1 MKTKLQFIALAS
13 LAVMGAG
20 CLGVTTGIIANEKEE
35 LSINAEPLKEQ
46 GTGFFVPGNN
56 VCFAIKPGCG
66 WDADNAKFAI
76 CYGVLDGSIQ
86 NTWTSFMKTLSG
98 YTYPDM
104 NANPKYT
111 VYEVTVPGAEELD
124 HWDFAIIGRFSQG
137 ALIPSFNKADGFWNK
152 TVDLNYDSETY
163 QNNME
168 YNLAYIDVIYNWD
181 ELSVGWDLLKP
192 EDRINVWGTTTECW
206 GENAE
211 ICQQDG
217 NTDLTNSLA
226 PAWNASAE
234 SFNALGYDVRS
245 FFSNKTYLD
254 TSNTSSGH
262 YNSLAQRYDY
272 IASKYKFELNNF
284 ANRQLIF

>member
-20 CLGVTTGIIANEKEE
+20 CLAVTTGIIANEKEE

-46 GTGFFVPGNN
+46 GTGFFIPGNS
-56 VCFAIKPGCG
+56 VYFALNPTLN
-66 WDADNAKFAI
+66 WASSNAKFAI
-76 CYGVLDGSIQ
+76 CYGVRNGSIQ
-86 NTWTSFMKTLSG
+86 NTWTGFMTKVSG
-98 YTYPDM
+98 YDYPSM
-104 NANPKYT
+104 TANPKYDL
-111 VYEVTVPGAEELD
+111 YEITVPEAEGLD
-124 HWDFAIIGRFSQG
+124 HWDFAILGRFSSDAANG
-137 ALIPSFNKADGFWNK
+137 TFVKAEGFWNK
-152 TVDLNYDSETY
+152 SADLNYWSDNT
-163 QNNME
+163 Q
-168 YNLAYIDVIYNWD
+168 NLAKIDSNSDDWNNP
-181 ELSVGWDLLKP
+181 SVGWDLIKP
-192 EDRINVWGTTTECW
+192 EDRINVWGLTTEWW

-226 PAWNASAE
+226 PAWNASAK

-245 FFSNKTYLD
+245 FFSNNTYLD
-254 TSNTSSGH
+254 ASNTSSGH

-272 IASKYKFELNNF
+272 IASKYKSELNNF